1 MGKVVSTNL
10 SLKKG
15 TPKSPI
21 EKIMLVENLG
31 VRGDA
36 HSGTEREVSLLS
48 VEDIR
53 SFNRE
58 PGEFAENI
66 TFEGLNTSEIK
77 VGTLIK
83 VGEAL
88 LKVSSIGKSCHSK
101 CAIYKE
107 IGDCIMPKKGIFAKV
122 IQGGEVKP
130 GDNIEI
136 LTGEELP

>member
-1 MGKVVSTNL
+1 MGKVISTNL
-10 SLKKG
+10 SPKKG
-15 TPKSPI
+15 ASKKPVERI
-21 EKIMLVENLG
+21 ILVKDFG
-31 VRGDA
+31 VEGDA

-48 VEDIR
+48 LEDIK

-66 TFEGLNTSEIK
+66 TFEGLNTLEIK
-77 VGTLIK
+77 VGALIK
-83 VGEAL
+83 VGEAII
-88 LKVSSIGKSCHSK
+88 KISSIGKRCHSK

-130 GDNIEI
+130 GDKIEV
-136 LTGEELP
+136 LRGDELS